1 MADTLTASERAA
13 IDAYAGPITKC
24 PPRTFALGVDH
35 VDPLRGR
42 DRRLNESRARRG
54 FPATQG
60 DAPLSREAARR
71 RSHTPTP
78 AELANRFRPDPM
90 VAERNAKIAAAAP
103 QRTARELMEMF
114 GVSKATLHTALKAAG
129 VRALG
134 SSRQVADRRARV
146 AELAKTHTTAEIAAR
161 LGAHVSV
168 IKTDLRVMK
177 VKAKPAPNGK
187 VADTSRDAEIVARVK
202 SGATPREIG
211 RALDISESTIR
222 NAIKRLQRGGAL

>member
-1 MADTLTASERAA
+1 M
-13 IDAYAGPITKC
+13 
-24 PPRTFALGVDH
+24 
-35 VDPLRGR
+35 
-42 DRRLNESRARRG
+42 
-54 FPATQG
+54 
-60 DAPLSREAARR
+60 
-71 RSHTPTP
+71 
-78 AELANRFRPDPM
+78 
-90 VAERNAKIAAAAP
+90 
-103 QRTARELMEMF
+103 
-114 GVSKATLHTALKAAG
+114 
-129 VRALG
+129 
-134 SSRQVADRRARV
+134 
-146 AELAKTHTTAEIAAR
+146 AKTHTTAEIAAR